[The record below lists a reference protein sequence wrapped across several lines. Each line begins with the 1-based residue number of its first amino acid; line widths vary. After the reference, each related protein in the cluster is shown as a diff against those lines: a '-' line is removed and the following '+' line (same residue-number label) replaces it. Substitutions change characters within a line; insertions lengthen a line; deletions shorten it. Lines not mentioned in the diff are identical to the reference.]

1 MKGAS
6 PPAALSVF
14 KNGDRER
21 VLKVFEEFE
30 KHQSGEQALGIAK
43 EVGDAKEA
51 ASGSFFG
58 VVPILVDLGLDADAV
73 IAALVLSHPQTAD
86 AASIYPDAYKWESE
100 AARLVNGALRI
111 RSLPVSSK
119 TIHEAQ
125 NIRNMIF
132 AMTDDIRVI
141 IICLALKLHDLRVLD
156 SSPEQAGGQAKATAR
171 ECLDIYAPLANR
183 LGISWLKDEMEDLC
197 LKFVNREA
205 YQQINAIVSL
215 KREQRDEFLK
225 SSREIIMAEA
235 AAAGIDVEVKSR
247 AKHFYSVY
255 MKMRKRGKSAD
266 EIFDLY
272 AIRVICDSIENC
284 YTLLGL
290 VHRLW
295 EPIKGCFDDYIAK
308 PKPNGYRSLH
318 TTVLADAP
326 GLNGEEGRLEIQIR
340 TREMDQIAENGV
352 ASHWLY
358 KKGSSRDMVRAEDIN
373 VVNRL
378 KQWKDDRQIV
388 QSDGGS
394 TGSWLEEIKREILRD
409 SIYTLTPQGRVIKL
423 PAGATPLDFAYQVH
437 TAIGEHCMGAKS
449 NGSIIPLSSEL
460 KNTQV
465 VEILTSQSSH
475 PHAGWLEMAKTPK
488 ARGKI
493 RAWLEQNDAA
503 FIAEKTAVEKKK
515 PVAEAP
521 AAIAPAEI
529 EEPFVQTVVQQSFK
543 SALQVRIE
551 DEKNLL
557 VRFAKCCNPVAG
569 DPITGY
575 VSRGRG
581 IIIHRKN
588 CTNIANINEF
598 EKRQIEAEWENAD
611 STLVKRFRV
620 EARRQA
626 NLFSEIEGAIRRR
639 QGHLLEGRLE
649 ESPNGA
655 ANRLTGLFTIQLT
668 NADDLKPVMK
678 NIRGIPGILGIQQ
691 LN

>member
-1 MKGAS
+1 MSS
-6 PPAALSVF
+6 PPLELSVF
-14 KNGDRER
+14 ENNDRDK
-21 VLKVFEEFE
+21 VLKT
-30 KHQSGEQALGIAK
+30 
-43 EVGDAKEA
+43 
-51 ASGSFFG
+51 
-58 VVPILVDLGLDADAV
+58 ILVDLGLDADAV
-73 IAALVLSHPQTAD
+73 IAALVLSNHAQSAG
-86 AASIYPDAYKWESE
+86 AASIYPNAYRWEDSSDV
-100 AARLVNGALRI
+100 ARLVNGVLRI
-111 RSLPVSSK
+111 GSLPVNSK

-141 IICLALKLHDLRVLD
+141 IICLALKLHALRVLD
-156 SSPEQAGGQAKATAR
+156 SYPDGSSGKAKAAAR

-197 LKFVNREA
+197 LKFTNWEA
-205 YQQINAIVSL
+205 YQQINEIVSL

-225 SSREIIMAEA
+225 ASRETIMAEA
-235 AAAGIDVEVKSR
+235 AAAGINVEVKSR

-266 EIFDLY
+266 EIYDLY

-308 PKPNGYRSLH
+308 PKPNGYQSLH
-318 TTVLADAP
+318 TAVLAGADVP

-340 TREMDQIAENGV
+340 TQEMDRIAENGV

-378 KQWKDDRQIV
+378 KQWKDDRQVV

-394 TGSWLEEIKREILRD
+394 TGWLEGIKREILRN

-488 ARGKI
+488 ARSKI

-503 FIAEKTAVEKKK
+503 FIAEKNAVEKKK
-515 PVAEAP
+515 PAPEAP
-521 AAIAPAEI
+521 VVSASAEI
-529 EEPFVQTVVQQSFK
+529 EGPFVQTVVQQSFK

-557 VRFAKCCNPVAG
+557 VRFARCCNPVAG

-588 CTNIANINEF
+588 CANLANINEF

-611 STLVKRFRV
+611 SSLIKRFRV
-620 EARRQA
+620 EARRHA

-639 QGHLLEGRLE
+639 QGHLIEGRLE
-649 ESPNGA
+649 ESASGA
-655 ANRLTGLFTIQLT
+655 ANRLTGLFTIELT
-668 NADDLKPVMK
+668 NANDLKPVMK

-691 LN
+691 LT

>member
-1 MKGAS
+1 MSS
-6 PPAALSVF
+6 PPVELTIFANS
-14 KNGDRER
+14 DRER
-21 VLKVFEEFE
+21 ILKVLEAINQHKTEE
-30 KHQSGEQALGIAK
+30 ALGA
-43 EVGDAKEA
+43 ENFFGA
-51 ASGSFFG
+51 AS
-58 VVPILVDLGLDADAV
+58 ILIDLGLDADAV
-73 IAALVLSHPQTAD
+73 IAALVLSRHSQAGEQ
-86 AASIYPDAYKWESE
+86 ASIYPNAYKWEDGSD
-100 AARLVNGALRI
+100 AARLVNGVLRI
-111 RSLPVSSK
+111 GSLPVNSK
-119 TIHEAQ
+119 TIQEAQ

-141 IICLALKLHDLRVLD
+141 IISLALKLHALRALD
-156 SSPEQAGGQAKATAR
+156 ISPNGAPDDAPNVALLRKNTAR

-197 LKFVNREA
+197 LKFTNREA
-205 YQQINAIVSL
+205 FEQIDRIVSL
-215 KREQRDEFLK
+215 KREQRDEFLA
-225 SSREIIMAEA
+225 SSSETIMAEA
-235 AAAGIDVEVKSR
+235 ATAGINVKVKSR
-247 AKHFYSVY
+247 SKHFYSVY

-295 EPIKGCFDDYIAK
+295 QPIQSCFTDYIAK
-308 PKPNGYRSLH
+308 PKPNGYQSLH
-318 TTVLADAP
+318 TAVMAGADVP

-340 TREMDQIAENGV
+340 TGEMDQIAENGV

-358 KKGSSRDMVRAEDIN
+358 KKGSSRDMVRAEDIHL
-373 VVNRL
+373 VNRL
-378 KQWKDDRQIV
+378 KNWKDDRQVV
-388 QSDGGS
+388 QSNGES
-394 TGSWLEEIKREILRD
+394 TGSWLQEIKKDILRN
-409 SIYTLTPQGRVIKL
+409 SIYTLTPQGKVIRL
-423 PAGATPLDFAYQVH
+423 PTGATPLDFAYQVH
-437 TAIGEHCMGAKS
+437 TAIGEHCMGAKT
-449 NGSIIPLSSEL
+449 NGSIIPLNSEL

-465 VEILTSQSSH
+465 VEILTSQSAH
-475 PHAGWLEMAKTPK
+475 PHAGWLEIVKTTK

-503 FIAEKTAVEKKK
+503 FIAEKNAAEKKK
-515 PVAEAP
+515 HAIEAAAVPVVP
-521 AAIAPAEI
+521 ALGEI
-529 EEPFVQTVVQQSFK
+529 EEPFVGTVVHSFK

-557 VRFAKCCNPVAG
+557 VRFARCCNPVAG

-588 CTNIANINEF
+588 CANIANINEF
-598 EKRQIEAEWENAD
+598 DKRQIDAEWENAN
-611 STLVKRFRV
+611 SALVKRFRV
-620 EARRQA
+620 EAQRHA

-639 QGHLLEGRLE
+639 QGHLIEGRLE
-649 ESPNGA
+649 ESHKEA

-668 NADDLKPVMK
+668 NADDLKSVIK

>member
-1 MKGAS
+1 MKSAS
-6 PPAALSVF
+6 PPVKLSVF
-14 KNGDRER
+14 ENSDRDR
-21 VLKVFEEFE
+21 ILKVFEELE
-30 KHQSGEQALGIAK
+30 THAVGEQAL
-43 EVGDAKEA
+43 
-51 ASGSFFG
+51 G

-73 IAALVLSHPQTAD
+73 IAALVLSYNPQA
-86 AASIYPDAYKWESE
+86 AESASIFPTAYKWEDGSD

-111 RSLPVSSK
+111 GSLPVNSK
-119 TIHEAQ
+119 TIHEAH

-141 IICLALKLHDLRVLD
+141 IICLALKLHALRMLD
-156 SSPEQAGGQAKATAR
+156 SSPEPVASSGQAKAIAR
-171 ECLDIYAPLANR
+171 ECLDIYAPLADR

-197 LKFVNREA
+197 LKFTNREA
-205 YQQINAIVSL
+205 YQQIDEIVSL
-215 KREQRDEFLK
+215 KREQRDELLK
-225 SSREIIMAEA
+225 ASRETIMTEA
-235 AAAGIDVEVKSR
+235 AAAGINVEVKSR

-318 TTVLADAP
+318 TAVMAGADLP

-340 TREMDQIAENGV
+340 TVEMDQIAENGV

-358 KKGSSRDMVRAEDIN
+358 KKGSSRDMVRPEDIN

-378 KQWKDDRQIV
+378 KQWKDDRQAV
-388 QSDGGS
+388 QSYGGS
-394 TGSWLEEIKREILRD
+394 TGSWLEEIKNNILRD

-437 TAIGEHCMGAKS
+437 TAIGEHCMGAKT
-449 NGSIIPLSSEL
+449 NGSIIPLNSEL

-465 VEILTSQSSH
+465 VEILTSQSAH
-475 PHAGWLEMAKTPK
+475 PHAGWLEMTKTSK

-503 FIAEKTAVEKKK
+503 FIAEKNAVEKKK
-515 PVAEAP
+515 PVVEAP
-521 AAIAPAEI
+521 VVPAVADTATGN
-529 EEPFVQTVVQQSFK
+529 EEPFVQRVVQPFK

-557 VRFAKCCNPVAG
+557 VRFARCCNPVAG
-569 DPITGY
+569 DPITVY

-588 CTNIANINEF
+588 CANLVNISEF
-598 EKRQIEAEWENAD
+598 QKRQIEAEWENAD
-611 STLVKRFRV
+611 SSLIKRFRI

-639 QGHLLEGRLE
+639 QGHLIDGRLE
-649 ESPNGA
+649 ESHKEA

-678 NIRGIPGILGIQQ
+678 NIRGVPGILGIQQ

>member
-1 MKGAS
+1 MSS
-6 PPAALSVF
+6 PPLELSVF
-14 KNGDRER
+14 ENNDRDK
-21 VLKVFEEFE
+21 VLKT
-30 KHQSGEQALGIAK
+30 
-43 EVGDAKEA
+43 
-51 ASGSFFG
+51 
-58 VVPILVDLGLDADAV
+58 ILVDLGLDADAV
-73 IAALVLSHPQTAD
+73 IAALVLSNHAQSAG
-86 AASIYPDAYKWESE
+86 AASIYPNAYRWEDSSDV
-100 AARLVNGALRI
+100 ARLVNGVLRI
-111 RSLPVSSK
+111 GSLPVNSK

-141 IICLALKLHDLRVLD
+141 IICLALKLHALRLLD
-156 SSPEQAGGQAKATAR
+156 SSPDGSASSARAKAAAR

-197 LKFVNREA
+197 LKFTSREA
-205 YQQINAIVSL
+205 FEQINEIVSL
-215 KREQRDEFLK
+215 KREQRDEFLRA
-225 SSREIIMAEA
+225 SRETIMAEA
-235 AAAGIDVEVKSR
+235 AAAGINVEVKSR

-255 MKMRKRGKSAD
+255 MKMRKRGKSAN
-266 EIFDLY
+266 EIYDLY
-272 AIRVICDSIENC
+272 AVRVICDSIENC

-308 PKPNGYRSLH
+308 PKPNGYQSLH
-318 TTVLADAP
+318 TAVLAGADVP

-340 TREMDQIAENGV
+340 TQEMDRIAENGV

-378 KQWKDDRQIV
+378 KQWKDDRQVV

-394 TGSWLEEIKREILRD
+394 TGWLEGIKREILRN

-503 FIAEKTAVEKKK
+503 FIAEKNAVEKKK
-515 PVAEAP
+515 PAPEAP
-521 AAIAPAEI
+521 VVSASAEI
-529 EEPFVQTVVQQSFK
+529 EGPFVQTVVQQSFK

-557 VRFAKCCNPVAG
+557 VRFARCCNPVAG

-588 CTNIANINEF
+588 CANLANINEF

-611 STLVKRFRV
+611 SSLIKRFRV
-620 EARRQA
+620 EARRHA

-639 QGHLLEGRLE
+639 QGHLIEGRLE
-649 ESPNGA
+649 ESASGA
-655 ANRLTGLFTIQLT
+655 ANRLTGLFTIELT
-668 NADDLKPVMK
+668 NANDLKPVMK

-691 LN
+691 LT